1 MDSWLENTLAL
12 GDVLPRDSKTI
23 RENIL
28 KSVEDN
34 EIFLTLHNE
43 NYSFNVFGFGYYA
56 FLFAGTNTG
65 TSQRGGRIPD
75 SYCIRNLDLS
85 AHCIGNQHFFYKT
98 KPPVKDEQHYFCCIS
113 GGYDSF
119 LFI

>member
-28 KSVEDN
+28 KSVENN

-43 NYSFNVFGFGYYA
+43 PRFQK
-56 FLFAGTNTG
+56 LI
-65 TSQRGGRIPD
+65 QK
-75 SYCIRNLDLS
+75 L
-85 AHCIGNQHFFYKT
+85 KT
-98 KPPVKDEQHYFCCIS
+98 ITID
-113 GGYDSF
+113 
-119 LFI
+119 